1 MRGECGEKRA
11 AGLKKW
17 SGHDRRCRRI
27 YGRRKIMGRNRR
39 KATAAEQIQAIYEKE
54 AEVRTYGTAQIAE
67 NRGRKMETPR
77 SDGPIGEERRFFPF

>member
-1 MRGECGEKRA
+1 
-11 AGLKKW
+11 
-17 SGHDRRCRRI
+17 
-27 YGRRKIMGRNRR
+27 MGRNRR

-77 SDGPIGEERRFFPF
+77 SDGPIGEERRVS